1 MSHDKLKAAIR
12 ARMARTGEPYSVA
25 RRAVLNERAAE
36 DGAAERS
43 SSRWFALRYDA
54 NGLNGLT
61 AFLDGVFS
69 LGRPTSG
76 VEIDPDQIRVRSPG
90 FEQRIP
96 RASIRAACLWDGNLH
111 GTSGVHVTRG
121 QLLVNGASS
130 GLVRLTLDPPCRT
143 ARTMNT
149 MWVRQPV
156 REVVVS
162 LLDPEGFLDALSLT
176 GPDRG
181 EQSDDQSAGK

>member
-1 MSHDKLKAAIR
+1 MSHDKLKAAVR
-12 ARMARTGEPYSVA
+12 ERMARTGEPYSIA
-25 RRAVLNERAAE
+25 RRAVLNERAATTGE
-36 DGAAERS
+36 NAHPV
-43 SSRWFALRYDA
+43 SRWFALRYDA
-54 NGLNGLT
+54 SGLNGLT

-69 LGRPTSG
+69 LGRPKSG
-76 VEIDPDQIRVRSPG
+76 VQVDQDEIRVRSPG

-96 RASIRAACLWDGNLH
+96 RASIRTAHRWNGDLH

-130 GLVRLTLDPPCRT
+130 GLVELTLDPPCHTPRT
-143 ARTMNT
+143 LNT
-149 MWVRQPV
+149 MFVRETV

-162 LLDPEGFLDALSLT
+162 LLDPEGFLDAIAAT

-181 EQSDDQSAGK
+181 EHEDDRAAG

>member
-12 ARMARTGEPYSVA
+12 ERMARTGEPYSVS
-25 RRAVLNERAAE
+25 RRAVLSERGASAGE
-36 DGAAERS
+36 DPQPS
-43 SSRWFALRYDA
+43 PRWFELRYDA

-69 LGRPTSG
+69 LGRPKSG
-76 VEIDPDQIRVRSPG
+76 VEVDSDEIRVRGAG
-90 FEQRIP
+90 FDQRIP
-96 RASIRAACLWDGNLH
+96 RASISTAQRWEGNLH

-130 GLVRLTLDPPCRT
+130 GLVKLTLDPPCHTPRT
-143 ARTMNT
+143 LNT
-149 MWVRQPV
+149 MFVRETV

-162 LLDPEGFLDALSLT
+162 LLDPDGFIDAIADAHQ
-176 GPDRG
+176 GRVRQPD
-181 EQSDDQSAGK
+181 EAGG

>member
-1 MSHDKLKAAIR
+1 MSHDKLKAAVR
-12 ARMARTGEPYSVA
+12 ERMARTGEPYSIA
-25 RRAVLNERAAE
+25 RRAVLNERATATGE
-36 DGAAERS
+36 NAHPQ
-43 SSRWFALRYDA
+43 SRWFALRYDA

-69 LGRPTSG
+69 LGRPKSG
-76 VEIDPDQIRVRSPG
+76 VRVDQDEIRVRSPG

-96 RASIRAACLWDGNLH
+96 RASIRAAHRWDGNLH

-130 GLVRLTLDPPCRT
+130 GLVELTLDPPCHTLTR
-143 ARTMNT
+143 MPNT
-149 MWVRQPV
+149 MFVRETV

-162 LLDPEGFLDALSLT
+162 LVDPDGFLDPIAT
-176 GPDRG
+176 ARPDRG
-181 EQSDDQSAGK
+181 EHEDDLAAG

>member
-25 RRAVLNERAAE
+25 RRAALNERAAE
-36 DGAAERS
+36 GGESARS

-69 LGRPTSG
+69 LGRPKSG
-76 VEIDPDQIRVRSPG
+76 VEVDRAEIRVRAPG

-96 RASIRAACLWDGNLH
+96 RASIRTARRWDGNLH

-130 GLVRLTLDPPCRT
+130 GLVHLTLDPPCRT
-143 ARTMNT
+143 PRTMNT
-149 MWVRQPV
+149 MWVREPV

-162 LLDPEGFLDALSLT
+162 LLDADGFLDAISAHGT
-176 GPDRG
+176 GSR
-181 EQSDDQSAGK
+181 